1 MTDAA
6 KRIKQLEKGYDE
18 LRTVNNRL
26 QALVEDVMDLG
37 RDCAVSITGF
47 PEDSEAIQLPANA
60 IAAIKEELR
69 LGRARNNE
77 ATEIEARL
85 AEAERDAARYRALR
99 AMTTEGKIALYREW
113 HGGARPYEIC
123 LDGESLDRAADS
135 ANEVQK

>member
-47 PEDSEAIQLPANA
+47 PEDSAAIQLPANA

-69 LGRARNNE
+69 LGRARHNE

-85 AEAERDAARYRALR
+85 AEAERIVRAVDKVGAEAVANGGRITLTQGAVLFTAAANYLV
-99 AMTTEGKIALYREW
+99 K
-113 HGGARPYEIC
+113 HH
-123 LDGESLDRAADS
+123 SAADS
-135 ANEVQK
+135 EAAR